1 MKKILIIEDDRALGE
16 GIALGLGTNTYE
28 FTRCET
34 LKEAEEAW
42 EKEAFDLVILD
53 LNLPDGS
60 GYDFLK
66 TCRSQSDIPVLM
78 LTANDLEINE
88 VIGFELGANDYVTKP
103 FHLAV
108 LRARIQNLLRMTAK
122 EDKSVYED
130 ARFRFDF
137 AKLYY
142 QKDGQTV
149 VLSNTE
155 QKLLKLLVDNQK
167 TTLSRQMLID
177 RVWTDG
183 AEYVDENALSV
194 AISRLRNKLEDTQ
207 SRPMFIQNVYGIGY
221 VWQPA
226 KEKTWRG

>member
-1 MKKILIIEDDRALGE
+1 M
-16 GIALGLGTNTYE
+16 
-28 FTRCET
+28 
-34 LKEAEEAW
+34 
-42 EKEAFDLVILD
+42 
-53 LNLPDGS
+53 
-60 GYDFLK
+60 K

-78 LTANDLEINE
+78 LTANDLEMNE

-194 AISRLRNKLEDTQ
+194 AISRLRNKLEDTL

-221 VWQPA
+221 VWRTGKGEDMA
-226 KEKTWRG
+226 WISRKTYEHLEEMLDVAIAEEFEESAYDESEMSRLETKWKRF

>member
-1 MKKILIIEDDRALGE
+1 MIFE
-16 GIALGLGTNTYE
+16 
-28 FTRCET
+28 
-34 LKEAEEAW
+34 
-42 EKEAFDLVILD
+42 
-53 LNLPDGS
+53 
-60 GYDFLK
+60 

-142 QKDGQTV
+142 QKMG
-149 VLSNTE
+149 
-155 QKLLKLLVDNQK
+155 
-167 TTLSRQMLID
+167 RQ
-177 RVWTDG
+177 
-183 AEYVDENALSV
+183 
-194 AISRLRNKLEDTQ
+194 
-207 SRPMFIQNVYGIGY
+207 
-221 VWQPA
+221 
-226 KEKTWRG
+226 

>member
-1 MKKILIIEDDRALGE
+1 MIFE
-16 GIALGLGTNTYE
+16 
-28 FTRCET
+28 
-34 LKEAEEAW
+34 
-42 EKEAFDLVILD
+42 
-53 LNLPDGS
+53 
-60 GYDFLK
+60 

-137 AKLYY
+137 VKLYY

-194 AISRLRNKLEDTQ
+194 AISRLRNKLEDTL

>member
-1 MKKILIIEDDRALGE
+1 MSAWYWWWKNIKEWNHIDW
-16 GIALGLGTNTYE
+16 
-28 FTRCET
+28 FQVTR
-34 LKEAEEAW
+34 
-42 EKEAFDLVILD
+42 

-122 EDKSVYED
+122 EDKNVYED
-130 ARFRFDF
+130 ARVRFDF

-194 AISRLRNKLEDTQ
+194 AISRLRNKLEDTL